1 MASIN
6 IQLVSIGLVRSV
18 DWENGSG
25 KDHIMPAPTT
35 YTVTQVVYDIVL
47 VMCKENECCQ
57 SINVS
62 INNDA
67 KGINPI
73 FLLCRIKIKHMTRC
87 DFLCL
92 FLNWVQLQTI
102 AMS

>member
-18 DWENGSG
+18 DWEQGSG
-25 KDHIMPAPTT
+25 MDHILPVPTT
-35 YTVTQVVYDIVL
+35 YPMTQVVYDIVL
-47 VMCKENECCQ
+47 VMCKENEYCQ

-73 FLLCRIKIKHMTRC
+73 FLLCRIKIRC